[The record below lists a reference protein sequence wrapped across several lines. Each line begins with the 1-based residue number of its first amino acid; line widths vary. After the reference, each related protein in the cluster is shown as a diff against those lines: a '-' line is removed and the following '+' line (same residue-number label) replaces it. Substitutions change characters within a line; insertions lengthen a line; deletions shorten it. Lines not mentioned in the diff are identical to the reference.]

1 MKFRSSVQIVLA
13 LVTVAALMTLAV
25 RLQRVRDERYP
36 APETTEE
43 TLYLTSGGALQR
55 LSLGYR
61 SLAADLYWIRAIQHF
76 GGTRQRIDTPSQP
89 AGEPQSEGSE
99 PYRLLYP
106 LLDLTT
112 TLDPYFTAAYRF
124 GAIFLAEPY
133 PGGPGRADLAVALL
147 EKGLAVEPDNWE
159 YMQDIGFVHYW
170 WDHDYQAAGTWFG
183 RAADAPGAPWWM
195 RSMAAVTLASG
206 GNRQSSRQM
215 WQSIA
220 QTATVEYQ
228 RNHAHRAL
236 AQLDALDQIDA
247 LRPVV
252 ERFSRETGTSPR
264 DWQTLA
270 RAGVLR
276 GTPVDPAGVP
286 YRILPDGGIDVDQA
300 SPLSPL
306 PKEPQRTAA
315 QP

>member
-1 MKFRSSVQIVLA
+1 
-13 LVTVAALMTLAV
+13 MTLAV
-25 RLQRVRDERYP
+25 HLQRVRDERYP

-61 SLAADLYWIRAIQHF
+61 SLAADVYWIRAIQHF
-76 GGTRQRIDTPSQP
+76 GGTRQRIFTPDRPGGIPQP
-89 AGEPQSEGSE
+89 EGSE

-112 TLDPYFTAAYRF
+112 TLDPYFSAAYRF
-124 GAIFLAEPY
+124 GAIFLAERY
-133 PGGPGRADLAVALL
+133 PGGPGRPDLAIALL
-147 EKGLAVEPDNWE
+147 EKGLAIEPDNWE

-170 WDHDYQAAGTWFG
+170 WDHDYQAAGRWFA
-183 RAADAPGAPWWM
+183 RAGDAPGSPWWM
-195 RSMAAVTLASG
+195 KSMAAVTLASG
-206 GNRQSSRQM
+206 GNRQLSRQM

-236 AQLDALDQIDA
+236 AQLEALDQIDG
-247 LRPVV
+247 LRPMI
-252 ERFSRETGTSPR
+252 ERFARETGTFPQ
-264 DWQTLA
+264 DWPTLV
-270 RAGVLR
+270 RAGVLL
-276 GTPVDPAGVP
+276 GIPVDPAGVP
-286 YRILPDGGIDVDQA
+286 YRILPDGSVDVDPA
-300 SPLSPL
+300 SALFPL
-306 PKEPQRTAA
+306 PKEPPRTAA